1 MDSDILRMSRVDY
14 LPANS
19 PEVDFSMVLARTIDS
34 IKSDPSQLRNTVYE
48 LARTK
53 LLYVARERNPTIS
66 TLELRRLMLVFETA
80 IERVEA
86 HASRQDEMQ
95 ALQSIAELIDPADS
109 AYGPKSDQRD
119 PVLIL
124 DQTAVASDALHIPNF
139 PASSER
145 GPLLSKREKKW
156 SHAATALRG
165 GIAAIVAV
173 VALCVIMNKYLA
185 VPEPRTSLGLSAST
199 RAIQKSD
206 AEKSTRVARAQL
218 PILPPQSPT
227 LPLPSVYGI
236 YAISN
241 GELYEL
247 EALPGRVPDQRV
259 FMSTPVKTPSRTML
273 PDGRIA
279 FIVFRRDMT
288 VNAPDRVAIR
298 VIAKVVRGM
307 TFNTAG
313 KASTAALDDQ
323 WAIRSTSYDL
333 RVAPLSD
340 HPEMLLL
347 RPENSDFVL
356 PAGRYGLV
364 LKGQA
369 FDFNVA
375 GPITEPAQCLERVAA
390 ANGDFYSECRSP

>member
-109 AYGPKSDQRD
+109 AYEPKSDQRD

-124 DQTAVASDALHIPNF
+124 DQTAVASDVLHIPNF

-173 VALCVIMNKYLA
+173 MALCVIMNKYL
-185 VPEPRTSLGLSAST
+185 VLPEPRTSLGLSAST

-206 AEKSTRVARAQL
+206 AEKSTRVARVQL

>member
-53 LLYVARERNPTIS
+53 LLYVARERSPTIS

-109 AYGPKSDQRD
+109 AYEPKSDQRD

>member
-1 MDSDILRMSRVDY
+1 MDSDILRMSGVDY

-86 HASRQDEMQ
+86 HASRQDEVQ
-95 ALQSIAELIDPADS
+95 ALQAIAELIDPADS

-124 DQTAVASDALHIPNF
+124 DQTAVASDVLHIPNF

-145 GPLLSKREKKW
+145 SPLLSKREKKW

-173 VALCVIMNKYLA
+173 MALCVIMNKYLA
-185 VPEPRTSLGLSAST
+185 LPEPRTSLGLNAST

-206 AEKSTRVARAQL
+206 VEKSTRVARVQL

-340 HPEMLLL
+340 NPEMLLL

>member
-109 AYGPKSDQRD
+109 AYEPKSDQRD

>member
-1 MDSDILRMSRVDY
+1 
-14 LPANS
+14 
-19 PEVDFSMVLARTIDS
+19 
-34 IKSDPSQLRNTVYE
+34 
-48 LARTK
+48 
-53 LLYVARERNPTIS
+53 
-66 TLELRRLMLVFETA
+66 
-80 IERVEA
+80 
-86 HASRQDEMQ
+86 
-95 ALQSIAELIDPADS
+95 
-109 AYGPKSDQRD
+109 
-119 PVLIL
+119 
-124 DQTAVASDALHIPNF
+124 
-139 PASSER
+139 
-145 GPLLSKREKKW
+145 
-156 SHAATALRG
+156 
-165 GIAAIVAV
+165 
-173 VALCVIMNKYLA
+173 
-185 VPEPRTSLGLSAST
+185 
-199 RAIQKSD
+199 
-206 AEKSTRVARAQL
+206 
-218 PILPPQSPT
+218 
-227 LPLPSVYGI
+227 
-236 YAISN
+236 
-241 GELYEL
+241 
-247 EALPGRVPDQRV
+247 
-259 FMSTPVKTPSRTML
+259 MSTPVKTPSRTML

-340 HPEMLLL
+340 NPEMLVL
-347 RPENSDFVL
+347 RPEKSDFVL